1 MRNIP
6 TDLLR
11 TVIAVVDLRSFT
23 KAANALGVT
32 QPAVSAQVKRLQS
45 LLGCELLDKSAP
57 GVSLTPTG
65 AQVVSEARRL
75 LAINDRIFDLAAPV
89 REPQTL
95 RFGMPGDFVSPALWY
110 KLAHFRARWPDAR
123 LHMRTGSSDDL
134 RRALQQGDLDL
145 VVAMSAAPYEDARHH
160 WTEDV
165 VWVRG
170 ALTALDPAA
179 PVPLVTR
186 GGTCV
191 FHRRMVAA
199 LDGAGRSYNVVLTAS
214 RINDLH
220 HAVAAGLGVTALARA
235 LAATDETSAW
245 EDGALPKL
253 DGLACNICVR
263 DAAATPALDEL
274 ADVLVGALHPPPHAE
289 HVGGGGIAGPGP
301 ADRAEKMGAS
311 M

>member
-23 KAANALGVT
+23 KAAHSLGVT

-65 AQVVSEARRL
+65 EQVVGEARRL

-89 REPQTL
+89 HEPQTL

-110 KLAHFRARWPDAR
+110 KLGHFRARWPDVR
-123 LHMRTGSSDDL
+123 LHMRSGSNEDL
-134 RRALQQGDLDL
+134 RRALLQGDLDL
-145 VVAMSAAPYEDARHH
+145 AVAVSDAAPHEDARHH
-160 WTEDV
+160 WHEDI

-170 ALTALDPAA
+170 ALTVLDPAA

-186 GGTCV
+186 GGACV

-199 LDGAGRSYNVVLTAS
+199 LEAAGRSYNVVFTAS
-214 RINDLH
+214 RINDLRF
-220 HAVAAGLGVTALARA
+220 AVVAGLGVTALARA
-235 LAATDETSAW
+235 LATTEAVAW
-245 EDGALPKL
+245 DDGALPKL
-253 DGLACNICVR
+253 DGIVCNVCVR
-263 DAAATPALDEL
+263 DEAATPALEEL
-274 ADVLVGALHPPPHAE
+274 ADALVSVLHSPAREEPI
-289 HVGGGGIAGPGP
+289 GGGAIEGPDPGEQAGGL
-301 ADRAEKMGAS
+301 RAS
-311 M
+311 R